1 MGTSF
6 PWGGGHENVLELNGG
21 AVEVAECCECAKGS

>member
-6 PWGGGHENVLELNGG
+6 PSGGHENVLELDGG
-21 AVEVAECCECAKGS
+21 DVEVAECCECAKGS